1 LPNAKL
7 VLSNPNQLAALMLVF
22 ALLLGSVG
30 AWIGLFLSWQGDRPW
45 LDRCDEPRAN
55 WTSLAEVTVLGLMIL
70 LLEWMVMPKLG
81 LLPRAS
87 SEPLTVVRLIV
98 QSALTC
104 SLALVFPAILVCI
117 QRPLAVFGLKFQPF
131 FTQVRDGV
139 IGFLLALV
147 PMVPL
152 MLLTAPLR
160 NHDNQN
166 ALLKLLADKPEPA
179 TVAVICFTAVVA
191 APLFEEMLF
200 RVILQGWLA
209 TIVKP
214 WAAILVTAVAFAAV
228 HGVIDGIAL
237 LPLAGVLG
245 YVFHRRHSYLAVV
258 VIHGLF
264 NATMLTLA
272 LLTQSAPDRPTEL
285 EEGISDQLSAIRLL
299 KSDC

>member
-1 LPNAKL
+1 MPNADL
-7 VLSNPNQLAALMLVF
+7 VLSDSNQVAALMLVI
-22 ALLLGSVG
+22 ALLMGSVG
-30 AWIGLFLSWQGDRPW
+30 AWIGLFRSRQSDHPW
-45 LDRCDEPRAN
+45 LDWCNEPRAN
-55 WTSLAEVTVLGLMIL
+55 WTSFAEVTVLSLMCLMFGQMLIPRLDPSPQAAPEL
-70 LLEWMVMPKLG
+70 LTA
-81 LLPRAS
+81 R
-87 SEPLTVVRLIV
+87 RLIM
-98 QSALTC
+98 QLAFTSG
-104 SLALVFPAILVCI
+104 LALVLPAILACS
-117 QRPLAVFGLKFQPF
+117 QRPLAEFGLKVQPF
-131 FTQVRDGV
+131 FTQVRDGA

-147 PMVPL
+147 PMAPL
-152 MLLTAPLR
+152 MLLTASLR

-166 ALLKLLADKPEPA
+166 VLLKLLADKPEPT

-200 RVILQGWLA
+200 RVILQGWLT

-214 WAAILVTAVAFAAV
+214 WAAILVTAVAFAAI

-272 LLTQSAPDRPTEL
+272 LLTQTVPELPT
-285 EEGISDQLSAIRLL
+285 IP
-299 KSDC
+299 